1 MKKKVLIGSFWLSGL
16 ALFSKLLI
24 FIQTIILARL
34 LAPEHFGVIAVFFII
49 AEGLEQFTETGFKK
63 ALTQRATIE
72 SRVLNTAWSIAVIR
86 GIILFLFVYWA
97 SPLILDI
104 LDAPSA
110 LSVVR
115 ILGLSLFLSG
125 FNNVGVIYFKRRLEF
140 HKEFWWK
147 SLGLLANISTSIPLA
162 FMLKN
167 EWAIVWGLLASKTVE
182 LLLSYVFHPYRP
194 TFEFNKESF
203 KDLFNYGKWLLLSA
217 IIMFFSKQGDKVV
230 VSKMLGQAE
239 LGIYSIALRFATLP
253 QLLSNQVM
261 SALFPAYAKFQ
272 KNPARL
278 RNVYLQSLNVIS
290 IISVPLTVGAIVFAK
305 PFVILCIGDKWLTA
319 VFPMQILLLATLFN
333 VITTSGK
340 SLFNAL
346 GKPSF
351 TFQLNLVWLLALAFS
366 IYPLTINYGII
377 GVSFAYL
384 IRSAAGV
391 IFWGLGIK
399 KLLRITGRDLYGFL
413 FPILGSC
420 FCVFAINYFYHIDSI
435 TNIVSLVAGVFAAIT
450 LYIVLGLVTQ
460 RFTRYQVFKETIGV
474 LRLLKPES
482 DPEER

>member
-1 MKKKVLIGSFWLSGL
+1 MSGL
-16 ALFSKLLI
+16 ALFSKILA

-34 LAPEHFGVIAVFFII
+34 LAPEHFGIIAVFFII

-63 ALTQRATIE
+63 ALIQRSTIE
-72 SRVLNTAWSIAVIR
+72 SGVLNTAWSIAVIR
-86 GIILFLFVYWA
+86 GTILFLFVYWA
-97 SPLILDI
+97 SPLILNI
-104 LDAPSA
+104 LNAPSA

-147 SLGLLANISTSIPLA
+147 SLGLLTNVSISIPLA
-162 FMLKN
+162 FVLKN
-167 EWAIVWGLLASKTVE
+167 EWAIVWGLLASKTVQ
-182 LLLSYVFHPYRP
+182 LLLSYVLHPYRP
-194 TFEFNKESF
+194 TFEFKKESF
-203 KDLFNYGKWLLLSA
+203 KELFNYGKWLLLSA

-230 VSKMLGQAE
+230 VSTMLGQAE

-253 QLLSNQVM
+253 QLLSNQVI

-272 KNPARL
+272 KNPTRL
-278 RNVYLQSLNVIS
+278 KNIYLQSLNVIS
-290 IISVPLTVGAIVFAK
+290 MISIPLTVGAIVFAK
-305 PFVILCIGDKWLTA
+305 PFIMLSIGNKWIPA
-319 VFPMQILLLATLFN
+319 VFPMQILLIATLFN

-346 GKPSF
+346 GKPNF
-351 TFQLNLVWLLALAFS
+351 TFKLNFVWLMALIFS
-366 IYPLTINYGII
+366 IYPLTINYGLI

-384 IRSAAGV
+384 VRSVAGV
-391 IFWGLGIK
+391 IFWGHGIK
-399 KLLRITGRDLYGFL
+399 KLLKITVSDFYGFL

-420 FCVFAINYFYHIDSI
+420 FCVVVINCLFPIDSM
-435 TNIVSLVAGVFAAIT
+435 TNIVSLVIGVFVAIT
-450 LYIVLGLVTQ
+450 FFLVLGLVIH
-460 RFTRYQVFKETIGV
+460 RYTKYKVFKETIGV

-482 DPEER
+482 DLEER